1 MWIRIKKDGTAVYV
15 ADLVEAFAMLDDGKA
30 EAIDDL
36 PARPESVAE
45 VAPKPKPK
53 GRK

>member
-1 MWIRIKKDGTAVYV
+1 MWIRLKKNGTAVYV

-36 PARPESVAE
+36 PARPEVVE
-45 VAPKPKPK
+45 KPKAK